1 MVGLVRR
8 LAVVG
13 AAAVTPLTFATLV
26 TPGVSS
32 AVECGWGTVFDP
44 PSNTCVAAPAPPP
57 PPPPPPPPAWNGDI
71 TPYFGVSVCV
81 PIPVPFAPSICA
93 GI

>member
-1 MVGLVRR
+1 MKMNLCRLGFVGIAPLV
-8 LAVVG
+8 AG
-13 AAAVTPLTFATLV
+13 MIA
-26 TPGVSS
+26 TPGVAN

-57 PPPPPPPPAWNGDI
+57 PPPPPAWNGDI
-71 TPYFGVSVCV
+71 TPYFSVGACI

-93 GI
+93 SI